1 VLPAAVGIGSGDTG
15 AAFADG
21 VSRALMVSAALA
33 VAGGVIAAIT
43 IRRSI
48 PQRMM
53 TQAAL
58 DQPCHAPECAEE
70 AAEAA

>member
-1 VLPAAVGIGSGDTG
+1 
-15 AAFADG
+15 
-21 VSRALMVSAALA
+21 
-33 VAGGVIAAIT
+33 
-43 IRRSI
+43 
-48 PQRMM
+48 MM